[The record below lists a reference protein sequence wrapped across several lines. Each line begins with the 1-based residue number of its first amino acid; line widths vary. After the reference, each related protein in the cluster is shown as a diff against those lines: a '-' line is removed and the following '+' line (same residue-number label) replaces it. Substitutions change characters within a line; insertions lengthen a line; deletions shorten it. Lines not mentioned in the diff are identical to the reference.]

1 MYKRIVTH
9 SDFDGVASAVICA
22 YALKINFIVFTQP
35 RTVTDA
41 QISITGEDVVCD
53 LPYPLECGMWFDHHE
68 GNLEDLE
75 YRKIDPASIPGCFE
89 IKNSCARVIYDYFRN
104 NKELPE
110 YYAEMVDEADII
122 DSFDYKNIEDWRKE
136 TPGKIIDC
144 TIKLSE
150 QSFQQKWQYL
160 KSLVLLLKDRPI
172 REVALLPGVKKRYHK
187 FQAEE
192 QQMIDK
198 IRDDIYFLP
207 EDNQKQL
214 MIIDLTKYKKI
225 PRIMKH
231 LAYLI
236 YPDALGVLQV
246 GNMYHNQIKTNNLS
260 LSMSLSLNLNNV
272 EHNKDVGEIMR
283 QLNIGNGHAGAASG
297 VIYCDSKNEML
308 KTKDR
313 ILREVFSQFK
323 QQ

>member
-22 YALKINFIVFTQP
+22 YALNINFIVFTQP

-41 QISITGEDVVCD
+41 QITITGEDVVCD

-75 YRKIDPASIPGCFE
+75 YRKIDPASVPGRFE
-89 IKNSCARVIYDYFRN
+89 IRNSCARVIYDYFRGI
-104 NKELPE
+104 KELPE
-110 YYAEMVDEADII
+110 YYAEMVDEADMI

-160 KSLVLLLKDRPI
+160 RSLVLLLKDRPI
-172 REVALLPGVKKRYHK
+172 REIALLPGVKKRFYK
-187 FQAEE
+187 FQIEE
-192 QQMIDK
+192 QQMIDR

-207 EDNQKQL
+207 KDSQNQL

-225 PRIMKH
+225 PRVMKH
-231 LAYLI
+231 SAYLI
-236 YPDALGVLQV
+236 YPEALGVLQI
-246 GNMYHNQIKTNNLS
+246 GNIYRNQIKTNNLS
-260 LSMSLSLNLNNV
+260 VSMSLSLNLNHV

-313 ILREVFSQFK
+313 ILGEIFSLFK